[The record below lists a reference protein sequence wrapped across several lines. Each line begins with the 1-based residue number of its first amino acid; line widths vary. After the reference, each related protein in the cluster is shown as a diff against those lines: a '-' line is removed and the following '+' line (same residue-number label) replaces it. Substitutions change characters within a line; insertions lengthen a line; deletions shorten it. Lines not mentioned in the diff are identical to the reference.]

1 MSAKQPGLPA
11 ERGVAVIQV
20 LLLLTVLA
28 AASTGMAMLT
38 ILESSISRH
47 HRIDREAAYAAEAM
61 LALVLQELEGL
72 ADWNGVLAGTAAA
85 GFADGPATVPRAIPG
100 AGTVL
105 VCCAAGSLSARLERD
120 TGMPWRPFA
129 WGSLAGLLGL
139 GEAGR
144 YYLVAWVA
152 DDRDDGDGDA
162 AADSNNRILVR
173 SEAVTPL
180 GARKAIEA
188 AVERPGGGAPGPA
201 RRGLRVLTWR
211 ERR

>member
-1 MSAKQPGLPA
+1 MSAKPGIAA
-11 ERGVAVIQV
+11 EHGVAVIQV

-28 AASTGMAMLT
+28 AASTGIAMLT
-38 ILESSISRH
+38 VLESSISRH
-47 HRIDREAAYAAEAM
+47 HRVDREAAYAAEAM
-61 LALVLQELEGL
+61 LALVLRELDGL
-72 ADWNGVLAGTAAA
+72 ADWDGAVAGATAA
-85 GFADGPATVPRAIPG
+85 GFADGPLTVPRAIPG
-100 AGTVL
+100 SGTVL
-105 VCCAAGSLSARLERD
+105 VCCAADSLSARLERD
-120 TGMPWRPFA
+120 TGTPWRPFA

-139 GEAGR
+139 TDAGR
-144 YYLVAWVA
+144 YYVVAWIA

-188 AVERPGGGAPGPA
+188 AVERPGGPAPEAPG
-201 RRGLRVLTWR
+201 RGLRVLTWR

>member
-1 MSAKQPGLPA
+1 MSANKPRVAA

-38 ILESSISRH
+38 TLESSISRH
-47 HRIDREAAYAAEAM
+47 HRMDREAAYAAEAM
-61 LALVLQELEGL
+61 LALALQELETL
-72 ADWNGVLAGTAAA
+72 ADWDAVVAGATVA

-120 TGMPWRPFA
+120 TGTPWRPFA

-139 GEAGR
+139 SEAGG

-152 DDRDDGDGDA
+152 DDRDDGDGDV

-188 AVERPGGGAPGPA
+188 AVERPGGAAPGV
-201 RRGLRVLTWR
+201 RGLRVLTWR